1 MPLPASYETI
11 PVRTRCADD
20 ADRGFLDTLFASDGR
35 IEMALAA
42 GRSRLG
48 ESIEGI
54 FCVETEK
61 PLNCNAIR
69 VRLKAAVIIAERT
82 FLVHYFT

>member
-42 GRSRLG
+42 DKSGWG
-48 ESIEGI
+48 ELIEGI
-54 FCVETEK
+54 F
-61 PLNCNAIR
+61 LR
-69 VRLKAAVIIAERT
+69 GDRGT
-82 FLVHYFT
+82 FTLQRGSRPARRH